1 MNFIRKII
9 ESRSKEDEAFYIDL
23 KKIIGF
29 TPKNLQF
36 YKKAFIHRSIKEF
49 DKSTGLPLNYE
60 RLEFLGDAM
69 LSAVIAAYLF
79 QEVPSGDEGYLTQ
92 MRSKIVSRE
101 HLNELGKDLDLFRFV
116 RSNVVKSKFGEN
128 IHGNIFEALVGAIYL
143 DRGYSYCKKFIFK
156 RVIIPYVDVPK
167 LEGKITSYKS
177 LFIEWCQ
184 KIKKDFQFEVY
195 DDTGNDTVKHFSVR
209 LLLDGKII
217 SKGRATSKKKAE
229 ETAAKRAY
237 YVFQSEISS
246 FNLDS
251 SNTIS

>member
-9 ESRSKEDEAFYIDL
+9 DTRTENEEVFYNDL

-29 TPKNLQF
+29 KPKKLEY
-36 YKKAFIHRSIKEF
+36 YKKAFIHRSIKEV
-49 DKSTGLPLNYE
+49 DKKTGLLLNYE

-69 LSAVIAAYLF
+69 LSAVIASYLF
-79 QEVPSGDEGYLTQ
+79 QEVPSGDEGYLTK

-128 IHGNIFEALVGAIYL
+128 IHGNIFEALIGAIYL
-143 DRGYSYCKKFIFK
+143 DRGYTYCKKFIFK

-184 KIKKDFQFEVY
+184 KVKNDFNFEVY
-195 DDTGNDTVKHFSVR
+195 EDTGNDTIKHFSVK
-209 LLLDGKII
+209 LFLDGKII
-217 SKGRATSKKKAE
+217 AKGRATSKKKAE

-237 YVFQSEISS
+237 YAYQHEISN
-246 FNLDS
+246 F
-251 SNTIS
+251 

>member
-1 MNFIRKII
+1 
-9 ESRSKEDEAFYIDL
+9 
-23 KKIIGF
+23 
-29 TPKNLQF
+29 
-36 YKKAFIHRSIKEF
+36 
-49 DKSTGLPLNYE
+49 
-60 RLEFLGDAM
+60 
-69 LSAVIAAYLF
+69 
-79 QEVPSGDEGYLTQ
+79 

-128 IHGNIFEALVGAIYL
+128 IHGNIFEALIGAIYL
-143 DRGYSYCKKFIFK
+143 DKGYGHCKKFIFK

-184 KIKKDFQFEVY
+184 KFKKDFEFEVY
-195 DDTGNDTVKHFSVR
+195 DDTGMDTVKHFSVK
-209 LLLDGKII
+209 LFLDGKIV

-237 YVFQSEISS
+237 YAFQNEISS
-246 FNLDS
+246 F
-251 SNTIS
+251 